1 MIFNYWKNVM
11 GFAFA
16 PLYISGGAAK
26 TVANVALPAIGFAVA
41 GPIGAAAGGALAG
54 GATGGGIKGMVIGGI
69 TGYAGGKLAA
79 GGFGS
84 GGLSGIGQ
92 SVKSGLS
99 NVANFFG
106 GPGAYNAASNFTGAN
121 MVRSLGGT
129 VGAGSFAGG
138 SSLQHLSSAARGISS
153 ANAASF
159 GVPTS
164 TYAGSGTLEALTS
177 PLSNVTTIGGG
188 GREAQWKKYLE
199 ATQQPVTQAAAETV
213 TAPNLKT
220 GLSYNREGLGDFLV
234 SATGQYQDELA
245 SQQLDALRQASGDF
259 RSEFSQH
266 YAAEAKKH
274 QDALAR
280 GELPET
286 YNAALSRTA
295 DEITRRLVAQGH
307 NPAESGFGR
316 DTLARGLVDLE
327 SKFLA
332 NERSYWAAVGGGA
345 DTMNAQMLA
354 LEGQL
359 AQAQQANVGAARTQT
374 VKSLLNLGN
383 ISTTP
388 SAPSLNLKIT

>member
-26 TVANVALPAIGFAVA
+26 TVASVALPAIGFAVA

-129 VGAGSFAGG
+129 VGAGSFAG
-138 SSLQHLSSAARGISS
+138 SASLQGIAGATARGISS
-153 ANAASF
+153 PQFFQSAAAS
-159 GVPTS
+159 P
-164 TYAGSGTLEALTS
+164 SGIGNLQTLVS
-177 PLSNVTTIGGG
+177 PLSNVTTSVGGDAE
-188 GREAQWKKYLE
+188 RIYQKYVQS
-199 ATQQPVTQAAAETV
+199 QQPVSAPITEAV
-213 TAPNLKT
+213 SAPNLKT
-220 GLSYNREGLGDFLV
+220 GLSFNREGLGDFLV